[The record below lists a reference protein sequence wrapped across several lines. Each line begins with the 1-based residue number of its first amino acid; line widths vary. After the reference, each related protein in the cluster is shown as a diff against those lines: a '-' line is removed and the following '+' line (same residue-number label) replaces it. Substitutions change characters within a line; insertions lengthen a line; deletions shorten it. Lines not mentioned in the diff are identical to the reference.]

1 MNAPYNMEIFLAGVL
16 KGSQATRKRHISQ
29 AKIIQIAISK
39 RWHKNN
45 PWTCKLKH
53 LDWFIDTQLKSK
65 ATSTAYYYQLTI
77 NLIIKRRKQPR
88 LQPGRKNNTHLQIFE
103 QRQNSKHKIIQSTT
117 SILKMHAILLIKQ
130 QSKNYNCLQCQQNV

>member
-29 AKIIQIAISK
+29 AKIIQISIST

-45 PWTCKLKH
+45 PWTWKLKH

-65 ATSTAYYYQLTI
+65 ASSTAYYYQLTI
-77 NLIIKRRKQPR
+77 NLIIKRRKQP
-88 LQPGRKNNTHLQIFE
+88 PTPARKKEQHTPPNIRAKTEFE
-103 QRQNSKHKIIQSTT
+103 T
-117 SILKMHAILLIKQ
+117 
-130 QSKNYNCLQCQQNV
+130 